1 LCSGLG
7 GVDVG
12 STGGFSLLGQ
22 FVKGAKSGD
31 SLEPVLT
38 RSFSQVDVFT
48 DTPYRGNPLAVVL
61 DAEGLS
67 ANQMQHF
74 ANWTNLSETT
84 FLLPPSDPA
93 ADYRVRIFT
102 GSEEFPFAGHP
113 TLGSA
118 HAWLE
123 AGGVPKQGD
132 VLVQECGAGLV
143 KVKLDG
149 GRLAFAAPPLERFA
163 PVDTAT
169 MEQLAAGLRLPTTAL
184 LDVSWLVNGP
194 RWIGVLLE
202 SAEQVLGL
210 KPDPA
215 SMGDLEV
222 GVIGPHEPGVGVD
235 FEVRTFIP
243 GDAMVEDPVTG
254 SFNAGAAQWLIGS
267 GRAPRQYVAA
277 QGTVLGRAGRVHVKA
292 EGGDIWVGGGVVT
305 CIHGTVRL

>member
-1 LCSGLG
+1 MR
-7 GVDVG
+7 
-12 STGGFSLLGQ
+12 
-22 FVKGAKSGD
+22 
-31 SLEPVLT
+31 T
-38 RSFSQVDVFT
+38 RPFSQVDVFT
-48 DTPYRGNPLAVVL
+48 DVPYLGNPLAVVV

-67 ANQMQHF
+67 ADQMQHF

-118 HAWLE
+118 HAWL
-123 AGGVPKQGD
+123 ASGGVPKQDG

-149 GRLAFAAPPLERFA
+149 GRLAFAAPPLTRFG
-163 PVDTAT
+163 PVGEAI
-169 MEQLAAGLRLPTTAL
+169 MEQLAAGLRLPLTAL
-184 LDVSWLVNGP
+184 LDASWLVNGP
-194 RWIGVLLE
+194 QWIGVLLD

-210 KPDPA
+210 EPDLA
-215 SMGDLEV
+215 ALGDLKV
-222 GVIGPHEPGVGVD
+222 GVIGPHEPGAGVD

-267 GRAPRQYVAA
+267 GRAPEQYVAA
-277 QGTVLGRAGRVHVKA
+277 QGTVLGRAGRIHVKA
-292 EGGDIWVGGGVVT
+292 EDGDIWVGGSSVM
-305 CIHGTVRL
+305 CIQGTVRL